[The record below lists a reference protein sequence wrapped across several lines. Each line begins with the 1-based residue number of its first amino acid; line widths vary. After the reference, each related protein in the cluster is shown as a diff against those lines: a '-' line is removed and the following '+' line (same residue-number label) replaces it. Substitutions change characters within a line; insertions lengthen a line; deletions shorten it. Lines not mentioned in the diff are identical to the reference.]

1 MLNGDINIEV
11 AKAYTGAYA
20 VVAILM
26 VALAL

>member
-1 MLNGDINIEV
+1 MMSGEINLEV

-20 VVAILM
+20 IVAILM

>member
-1 MLNGDINIEV
+1 MIGNISIEV

-20 VVAILM
+20 VVAMVM

>member
-1 MLNGDINIEV
+1 MTGDINIEV

-20 VVAILM
+20 VGAIRM